1 MTRFSKDIRG
11 LQLSI
16 INIQLNPKTMSPDGS
31 SITGFTFA

>member
-16 INIQLNPKTMSPDGS
+16 INIKLNPTALSPNGS

>member
-11 LQLSI
+11 LQLSM
-16 INIQLNPKTMSPDGS
+16 INIKLNPTTLSADGQ